1 MAIDLILAV
10 GLIGAFMQLAAYV
23 LNLFG
28 RISHDSIPYI
38 SSNAFGCILT
48 SYYAI
53 STQDF
58 PFLLLEMVWGGAAF
72 YKLFGKVSK
81 RKRGSSPS
89 SL

>member
-1 MAIDLILAV
+1 MIDLILAV

-28 RISHDSIPYI
+28 KISHESIPYI

-48 SYYAI
+48 SYYAV

-58 PFLLLEMVWGGAAF
+58 PFLILEIVWGAAAF
-72 YKLFGKVSK
+72 YKLFGKLGK
-81 RKRGSSPS
+81 K
-89 SL
+89 